1 MHSFSESKVNKIISR
16 NQCNEWMQYNQTHMS
31 RVYPG
36 GIRLDSSNYN
46 PVSAWSTGCQLVALN
61 FQTCDAALR
70 ANDGRFRENG
80 NCGYV
85 LKPEELLN
93 KDFTLNNTFDAPV
106 LRLIIRVLSGSCL
119 PKPRGDRKGECIDP
133 YVQVTLN
140 DLTETNEMKIKTYY
154 TTSINSNGFFPIWN
168 SEEFRFSVLNQS
180 VAILQFTVWDKDVG
194 SKDDFIASS
203 SIPISCLRKGYRSVR
218 LYDKS
223 NTRSGAFDFASLL
236 VEVKME
242 QTLQEV

>member
-1 MHSFSESKVNKIISR
+1 MK
-16 NQCNEWMQYNQTHMS
+16 
-31 RVYPG
+31 YPG

-61 FQTCDAALR
+61 IQTPDAALR

-85 LKPEELLN
+85 LKPEELLHQ
-93 KDFTLNNTFDAPV
+93 DFTLSNTFDVPS
-106 LRLIIRVLSGSCL
+106 LRLMIRVLSGSCL

-140 DLTETNEMKIKTYY
+140 DLTETNDMKMKTYY
-154 TTSINSNGFFPIWN
+154 TTSIQNNGFFPIWN
-168 SEEFRFSVLNQS
+168 SEEFRFSVRNQS
-180 VAILQFTVWDKDVG
+180 VAIIQFTVWDKDVG

-218 LYDKS
+218 LFDKY
-223 NTRSGAFDFASLL
+223 NTRSGPFDFASLL
-236 VEVKME
+236 VEVRME